1 MKRRRWLAL
10 ATGGV
15 LAALVRPAGA
25 AVAPGRLLERA
36 SRAGA
41 LTQRAAR
48 LWLMQAL
55 EVPAPQ
61 LPRLLRET
69 MAEVDGELVQLPG
82 LAPDGDSLV
91 RVRRLAD
98 AWGLM
103 QGPLKAPPA
112 ADVAKPLADAGEAAF
127 NAALAMIKTLA
138 ARLRP
143 SGTARVL
150 ELAAILRL
158 ESQRMARLFYLARIP
173 DTEIA
178 AHAGLLRSREVM
190 PRGLQEMEAV
200 LDPALKPAFD
210 LVGQQWFFME
220 RALKLPAAEAARA
233 STDVA
238 TSAEGLL
245 AAFDDLARKAAR

>member
-1 MKRRRWLAL
+1 MLGPGLCRF
-10 ATGGV
+10 
-15 LAALVRPAGA
+15 AGA
-25 AVAPGRLLERA
+25 AAPSPARLLERA

-48 LWLMQAL
+48 VWLTQAL
-55 EVPAPQ
+55 AVPVPQ

-69 MAEVDGELVQLPG
+69 MAEVDGELSQLPG

-103 QGPLKAPPA
+103 QGPLKAQPA
-112 ADVAKPLADAGEAAF
+112 AEAAKPLADAGEAAF

-138 ARLRP
+138 AKLRP
-143 SGTARVL
+143 SGTTRVL

-178 AHAGLLRSREVM
+178 AHAALLRSREVL
-190 PRGLQEMEAV
+190 PRGLKEMEAV

-210 LVGQQWFFME
+210 LVSQQWFFLE
-220 RALKLPAAEAARA
+220 QALKLPSAEAARA
-233 STDVA
+233 AVDVA

-245 AAFDDLARKAAR
+245 AAFDDLARKAAQKA